1 MAGSKLIGLDPI
13 LCQTTY
19 IVHPLIA
26 LDKRSFNNYF
36 DTILPFLTTY
46 LTTSTWTMFYPEHGK
61 EYALF
66 KHHNLTGS
74 NVLGPCYLYHS
85 VSSTQLLKSVQ
96 YLNFRLGIQI
106 KHWPK
111 IDFNSFS
118 ITYQNHQQSRP
129 KLITFLENKVKLISK
144 ELWELKAQ
152 TKKMINYLIKVL
164 L

>member
-1 MAGSKLIGLDPI
+1 MLVGLWSFHFLWFQICHRI
-13 LCQTTY
+13 LHDSLGTCR
-19 IVHPLIA
+19 
-26 LDKRSFNNYF
+26 KRFINIF
-36 DTILPFLTTY
+36 FITY
-46 LTTSTWTMFYPEHGK
+46 LYKNLPIQFGK
-61 EYALF
+61 VMIWLF

-152 TKKMINYLIKVL
+152 TKKMINNLIKVL

>member
-1 MAGSKLIGLDPI
+1 MLVGLWSFHFSWFQICHRILHDSLGTCRKCFINIFFYNLYKNLPI
-13 LCQTTY
+13 Q
-19 IVHPLIA
+19 
-26 LDKRSFNNYF
+26 F
-36 DTILPFLTTY
+36 
-46 LTTSTWTMFYPEHGK
+46 GK
-61 EYALF
+61 VMIWLF

-96 YLNFRLGIQI
+96 YLNFRLRIQI

-111 IDFNSFS
+111 IDSNSFN
-118 ITYQNHQQSRP
+118 ITYQNHPQSRP

-152 TKKMINYLIKVL
+152 TKKMVNNLIKVL